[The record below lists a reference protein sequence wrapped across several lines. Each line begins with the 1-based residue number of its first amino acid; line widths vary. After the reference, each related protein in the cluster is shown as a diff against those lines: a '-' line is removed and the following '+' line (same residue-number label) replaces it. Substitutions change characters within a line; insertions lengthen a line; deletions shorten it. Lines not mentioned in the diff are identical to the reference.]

1 MTATYE
7 LWVFT
12 YGEGL
17 EKRVPG
23 NRDDAACC
31 PRFSFQSGLQFPMVH
46 VFAVGFIWLLYHHVL
61 SHSIAYISIHIK
73 QSKLHDV
80 AASPSW
86 FSAASSHPY
95 LSEIAQLIIRFCIQS
110 NSGSINMRWKGMFFH
125 LWRWWRWVSWWS
137 WRAISCK
144 RNQPWLKRLTNGD
157 TIYRGKFTI
166 KNMQPC
172 QHRSWT
178 S

>member
-1 MTATYE
+1 MSIHIRWRARKTGARKSGWRCM
-7 LWVFT
+7 LSSVFLPKWPT
-12 YGEGL
+12 VSDGSL
-17 EKRVPG
+17 
-23 NRDDAACC
+23 
-31 PRFSFQSGLQFPMVH
+31 

-61 SHSIAYISIHIK
+61 SHSITYISIHIK

-95 LSEIAQLIIRFCIQS
+95 LSEVASQLIIRFCIQS

-125 LWRWWRWVSWWS
+125 LWRWVSWWS
-137 WRAISCK
+137 WRAISCN

-157 TIYRGKFTI
+157 RIYGGKFTI
-166 KNMQPC
+166 KTCNLANTEVG
-172 QHRSWT
+172 HLD
-178 S
+178 